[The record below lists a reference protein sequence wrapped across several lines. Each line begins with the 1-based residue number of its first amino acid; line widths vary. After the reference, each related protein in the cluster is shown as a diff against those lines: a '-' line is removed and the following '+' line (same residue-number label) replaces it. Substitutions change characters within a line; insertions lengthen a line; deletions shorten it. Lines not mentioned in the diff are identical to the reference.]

1 MYSYENYSASL
12 SQDAGQFSY
21 DEYNSILTFTASVPT
36 EVAGTQYRADILSD
50 NNLVWNGTIEVFTS
64 QSLNKASYT
73 NQIPLEDMYVSK
85 DSNNQFIIL
94 E

>member
-1 MYSYENYSASL
+1 MYSFENYSASL
-12 SQDAGQFSY
+12 SSSQYSY
-21 DEYNSILTFTASVPT
+21 DNYNSILSFTASVPT
-36 EVAGTQYRADILSD
+36 EVAGTQYRAEVLSSGS
-50 NNLVWNGTIEVFTS
+50 LVWNGTIEVFTS

-73 NQIPLEDMYVSK
+73 NQIPLEEMYVSK